1 MLDDSSSV
9 SLNNWKKEL
18 EFTKIIADTATI
30 KEEGGRASVI
40 TFSTNSYLK
49 IKFSAH
55 KNYNSFVRAVENLK
69 QIKRGTNI
77 PKALNLGLNS
87 MFKTSNGMREKSEKI
102 AVLITDGQDWPRGST
117 TIQQYKNIS
126 KKYRDRKIKLLVIG
140 VGPVEKNKLKQLVED
155 PNDLY
160 IATNFKNLLKKFVK
174 GVAES
179 VQGACKGMS
188 NTWYISF
195 ALV

>member
-1 MLDDSSSV
+1 MLDESGSV
-9 SLNNWKKEL
+9 SPNNWQQEL

-30 KEEGGRASVI
+30 EEKGGRASVI
-40 TFSTNSYLK
+40 TFSTNAHLK
-49 IKFSAH
+49 IKFNAH
-55 KNYNSFVRAVENLK
+55 TNYNSFSRAVENLK
-69 QIKRGTNI
+69 QARSATNI

-87 MFKTSNGMREKSEKI
+87 MFKTTNGMREKSEKI
-102 AVLITDGQDWPRGST
+102 AVLITDGQDWPRGIST
-117 TIQQYKNIS
+117 VQQYKDIA

-160 IATNFKNLLKKFVK
+160 IAANFKNLLKTFVK

-179 VQGACKGMS
+179 VQGACKGIS
-188 NTWYISF
+188 NTWYI
-195 ALV
+195 